1 MRKETPLDSISH
13 TSLAI
18 SDTSLGMLENDWRR
32 ETPIDVLDTPAKAN
46 EELKLDYVMHTTV

>member
-13 TSLAI
+13 TSLAS

-32 ETPIDVLDTPAKAN
+32 ETPIEVMDTTANAN
-46 EELKLDYVMHTTV
+46 EELKLDYVMHTAV